1 MKTYIAKRNFRSEE
15 EAIKEISQR
24 FGLARVLEI
33 EKDYLLEE
41 FINFEKIDLSL
52 GQLSYLLKNIHSVK
66 NNSGVSL
73 VHGDFSQHNTTLFE
87 GTAKCFDYEYC
98 HFGNVYADVGR
109 VLLRECGNFEDTELF
124 FNIYSGGF
132 PKSEELKDGLI
143 YFCNW
148 QHELRK
154 EKNLPY
160 QDIPLIRSKRI
171 ENVSNKLED
180 ILNAF
185 KSEVKNK

>member
-1 MKTYIAKRNFRSEE
+1 MKTYIAKRNFRSDE
-15 EAIKEISQR
+15 EAIKEISSR
-24 FGLARVLEI
+24 FGLAKVLEI
-33 EKDYLLEE
+33 GKYYLLEE

-52 GQLSYLLKNIHSVK
+52 DQLSYLLKNIHSVRD
-66 NNSGVSL
+66 NSGFSL
-73 VHGDFSQHNTTLFE
+73 VHGDFSQHNTTLFDGNE
-87 GTAKCFDYEYC
+87 KCFDYEYS

-109 VLLRECGNFEDTELF
+109 VLLRECGDFEDAELF

-132 PKSEELKDGLI
+132 PKSDELKDGLI

-154 EKNLPY
+154 EKNLPC
-160 QDIPLIRSKRI
+160 QDVPLIRGKRI
-171 ENVSNKLED
+171 ENVCNKLED